1 MSGVRSLVRNSTIKG
16 YATAASA
23 PIYVDSD
30 DNRVKLIPAGTGT
43 TEVILQ
49 EAGGASS
56 FENVITTR
64 VLTAVDSGKTF
75 FLGLAA
81 GFTTTLP
88 AISAAPGF
96 KATFIVNV
104 APTGGDLVVSANAA
118 DLDKIVGGVHSSQAT
133 SADTETTLGAD
144 QFNFI
149 ANQAVI
155 GDRFDIFNDG
165 VNWYGRAFVALTAG
179 GTFTG

>member
-1 MSGVRSLVRNSTIKG
+1 MSGIRSITRYKTIKG
-16 YATAASA
+16 YASDGSA

-30 DNRVKLIPAGTGT
+30 DNRLKLIPAGSGT

-49 EAGGASS
+49 EANGASS
-56 FENVITTR
+56 IENVITTR
-64 VLTAVDSGKTF
+64 VLTSVDSGKTF

-88 AISAAPGF
+88 EISAAPGF
-96 KATFIVNV
+96 HATFIVNV
-104 APTGGDLVVSANAA
+104 APTGGDLVIAANAA
-118 DLDKIVGGVHSSQAT
+118 DLDKMVGGVHSSQAT

-144 QFNFI
+144 QFNFV

-155 GDRFDIFNDG
+155 GDRFDIFTDG
-165 VNWYGRAFVALTAG
+165 TNWYGRAFVALTAA